1 MRRCILL
8 MAVNELVAED
18 MTEYR
23 LVQHDVV
30 CELSLGR
37 LSVTVDKKSVKGKKS
52 RLVSDVDRADNM
64 VAMYNGS
71 FWVLKDINE
80 YEDLYEFFFKLA

>member
-8 MAVNELVAED
+8 MAVDELVAED
-18 MTEYR
+18 RTEYR

-37 LSVTVDKKSVKGKKS
+37 LSVTVDKKTVKGKTS
-52 RLVSDVDRADNM
+52 RLLFDIERADNM

-80 YEDLYEFFFKLA
+80 YEDLYEFLFKLA